1 MAGIKISALP
11 AAGSSQLTDL
21 IPAVQSGVTVKET
34 LQQVVNLFNS
44 NIQLAST
51 AQVTGLDAALL
62 TFLPLAGGTM
72 AGALILNTSSPTV
85 PLEAASKGYVDTVA
99 SGFTVVLACLA
110 ATTVNLNT
118 VYANGAAGVGATL
131 TDNVGTFLPFSV
143 DGVSPALGSRI
154 LVKDQTTTFQNG
166 IYVLTTNGDSISV
179 PYVLTRATDY
189 DQAPSEI
196 HPGTLVAVNSGTVNS
211 STSWL
216 ETATVT
222 TIGTDPILFS
232 QFTFAPSAFLQVA
245 NNLSDVA
252 SASTSRTNLGLGT
265 VATKTAS
272 DNAET
277 IAVMVSGA
285 TVIGNLAVFSDVN
298 GTIEDGGMPASAFFN
313 SLCTGRITLTSGV
326 PVTTSDVTG
335 ATTIYFTPYKGNLIS
350 LFDGVSTWNT
360 ISFSETSIA
369 VPGTT
374 STMYDLFAY
383 NNAGTM
389 ALETQTWTN
398 DTTRAIAIVLQDGVY
413 VKNGATTRRY
423 LGSFRTTTVNGQ
435 TEDSKAKRY
444 IYNYFNRTIR
454 DMKAVDAT
462 NSWNY
467 SANAYRQANGSTANQ
482 LDFIVGVSEDAIYA
496 QVTHAVSNSTA
507 SDRTTYI
514 GIGLD
519 STTVNSA
526 LVFNKLVAVNAGNL
540 PAGIATFNNIIAVGR
555 HILTWLEHGAGADTQ
570 TWYGTQSGVMQTG
583 IVGSILA

>member
-11 AAGSSQLTDL
+11 AAGSSLLTDI
-21 IPAVQSGVTVKET
+21 IPAVQAGVTVKET
-34 LQQVVNLFNS
+34 LQQVLTLFNS
-44 NIQLAST
+44 NIQLGSS
-51 AQVTGLDAALL
+51 AQVTGLDAQLA
-62 TFLPLAGGTM
+62 TYLPLAGGTM

-99 SGFTVVLACLA
+99 SGFTVVLACLG
-110 ATTVNLNT
+110 ATTANLNT

-131 TDNVGTFLPFSV
+131 TDNSGTFAAFTV
-143 DGVSPALGSRI
+143 DGLSPALGSRI
-154 LVKDQTTTFQNG
+154 LVKDQTTTFENG
-166 IYVLTTNGDSISV
+166 IYTLTTNGDTISV

-196 HPGTLVAVNSGTVNS
+196 HPGTLVAVNSGTVNA

-216 ETATVT
+216 ETATVA

-232 QFTFAPSAFLQVA
+232 QFTFAPGAFLQVV

-272 DNAET
+272 DNTKTNA
-277 IAVMVSGA
+277 AMVNGG
-285 TVIGNLAVFSDVN
+285 TTIGNLAVFSDVN
-298 GTIEDGGMPASAFFN
+298 GTIEDGGMPASVFFN
-313 SLCTGRITLTSGV
+313 TLCAGRVTLTSGV
-326 PVTTSDVTG
+326 PVTTSDVLA
-335 ATTIYFTPYKGNLIS
+335 ATTVYFTPYKGNLIS
-350 LFDGVSTWNT
+350 LFDGVSTWTT
-360 ISFSETSIA
+360 ITFSETSIA

-374 STMYDLFAY
+374 STIYDLFGY
-383 NNAGTM
+383 NNAGTL

-398 DTTRAIAIVLQDGVY
+398 DTTRAVGVVLQDGVY

-435 TEDSKAKRY
+435 TEDSVAKRY
-444 IYNYFNRTIR
+444 LYNYYNRVIR
-454 DMKAVDAT
+454 NMKAVDAT
-462 NSWNY
+462 SSWNY
-467 SANAYRQANGSTANQ
+467 SANAYRQANGNTANQ
-482 LDFIVGVSEDAIYA
+482 LDFIVGITEDAVYA
-496 QVTHAVSNSTA
+496 QVTHAVSNSTLTN
-507 SDRTTYI
+507 RTTYI

-526 LVFNKLVAVNAGNL
+526 LVFNKLVAVSAGNL
-540 PAGIATFNNIIAVGR
+540 PSGIATFNSPIAVGR
-555 HILTWLEHGAGADTQ
+555 HTLVWLEHGAGVDTQ
-570 TWYGTQSGVMQTG
+570 TWYGTQGGVMQTG